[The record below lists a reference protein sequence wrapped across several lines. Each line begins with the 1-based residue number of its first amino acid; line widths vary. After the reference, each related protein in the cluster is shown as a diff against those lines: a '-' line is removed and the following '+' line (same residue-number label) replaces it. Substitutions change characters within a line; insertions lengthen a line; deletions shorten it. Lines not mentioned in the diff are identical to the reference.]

1 MHKRAL
7 LAIAHTIPGIS
18 PHKAVTAIVS
28 NESKY
33 KGKATSPAKYEHI
46 QLIKMLAMVKMTV
59 NILRL
64 IRFIIFFPIKIAALK
79 VLLFQS
85 NHADR
90 E

>member
-7 LAIAHTIPGIS
+7 LALAHTIPGIS

-28 NESKY
+28 RESKY
-33 KGKATSPAKYEHI
+33 KGKATSPARYEHM
-46 QLIKMLAMVKMTV
+46 QLIKMLAMVNMIV
-59 NILRL
+59 NIF
-64 IRFIIFFPIKIAALK
+64 RFITFFPIKIAALK

>member
-18 PHKAVTAIVS
+18 PHKAVTAMVS
-28 NESKY
+28 SESKY
-33 KGKATSPAKYEHI
+33 KGKATSPARYEHI
-46 QLIKMLAMVKMTV
+46 QLITMLAMVKVIV
-59 NILRL
+59 NILR
-64 IRFIIFFPIKIAALK
+64 FITFFPIKIAALK

>member
-28 NESKY
+28 RESKY
-33 KGKATSPAKYEHI
+33 KGKATSPARYEHI
-46 QLIKMLAMVKMTV
+46 QLIRMLAMVKMTV
-59 NILRL
+59 NILR
-64 IRFIIFFPIKIAALK
+64 FITFFLIKIVALK

>member
-28 NESKY
+28 RESKY
-33 KGKATSPAKYEHI
+33 KGKATSPARYEHM
-46 QLIKMLAMVKMTV
+46 QLITMLAMVNMIV
-59 NILRL
+59 NIF
-64 IRFIIFFPIKIAALK
+64 RFITFFPIKIAALK